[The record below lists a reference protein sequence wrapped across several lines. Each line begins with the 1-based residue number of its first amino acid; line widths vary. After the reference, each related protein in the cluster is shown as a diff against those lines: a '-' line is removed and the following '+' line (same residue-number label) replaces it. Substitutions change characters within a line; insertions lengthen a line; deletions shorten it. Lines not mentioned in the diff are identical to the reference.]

1 MRSEV
6 RVCLDG
12 IPRKEKAHTALQ
24 RAALLDHLG
33 HYTSIR
39 AQVLRR
45 THTAWRWIPVG
56 AGMNGQ
62 IQAELKGV
70 RMRRPNA
77 WRISRRERVES
88 HSTMPPLARRGR
100 PHRGLCR
107 SQYPR
112 TASGM
117 RVPLPIDSIIL
128 VEIGDRGTGAEALI
142 GKT

>member
-56 AGMNGQ
+56 AGMNDQ

-70 RMRRPNA
+70 RMRRPNEL
-77 WRISRRERVES
+77 RISRRERVVS
-88 HSTMPPLARRGR
+88 QSITPPIARDAVGRIAGCAARSILARRVGCA
-100 PHRGLCR
+100 CR
-107 SQYPR
+107 YP
-112 TASGM
+112 
-117 RVPLPIDSIIL
+117 SI
-128 VEIGDRGTGAEALI
+128 A
-142 GKT
+142 